1 MVLKFP
7 NFFLDLFFMAWLRTT
22 MVSEMMLPD
31 YANNANN
38 EIVQLRNDLMKLLS
52 QESKTLFSQ
61 NRMLAR
67 KKV

>member
-7 NFFLDLFFMAWLRTT
+7 NFFLDLFFMGWLRTT

-52 QESKTLFSQ
+52 QESKPLFSQ

-67 KKV
+67 KRV